1 MAYDKEH
8 NRIPLRPKME
18 VLVIESFEQKIFVN
32 AMDTLYILE
41 EVPVFEENSAEFDN
55 IIETPEKK
63 KVYIPPISHPWRKY
77 SYQLFTKKQNY
88 YSSANIR

>member
-1 MAYDKEH
+1 
-8 NRIPLRPKME
+8 
-18 VLVIESFEQKIFVN
+18 
-32 AMDTLYILE
+32 MDTLYILE